1 MKMRKLGRTGPTVS
15 AIGLGCMGMTVR
27 YGEPDDAESA
37 ATIRRAL
44 DIGISLINTADAY
57 GQGKN
62 ETLIGK
68 AIAGRRDEAVLT
80 TKFGNIRNPDGSG
93 GVNGRPEYVRQACEA
108 SLARLGTDRID
119 LYCLHRVDPA
129 VAIEE
134 TVGTMA
140 ELVTEGK
147 VLHIG
152 LSEAG
157 PATIRRAHAVH
168 PLACL
173 ETEYSL
179 WSRDVEAEILPV
191 CRELGIGFVAYAPL
205 GRGFLSGAIRAAS
218 DLIET
223 DRRRAH
229 PRFADENIARNLALV
244 DALAAVAAEAG
255 ASPAQVAIAW
265 LLGRGGDIVPIP
277 GTKRR
282 AWLDANA
289 AAVGL
294 ELPGS
299 AVARLEAA
307 FRPGSAAGDRYPPGQ
322 MKRLGL

>member
-1 MKMRKLGRTGPTVS
+1 MKQRKLGRHGPTVS

-27 YGEPDDAESA
+27 YGEPDDAESV
-37 ATIRRAL
+37 ATIRHAL
-44 DIGISLINTADAY
+44 DRGVTLINTADAY
-57 GQGKN
+57 GRGKN
-62 ETLIGK
+62 EILVGR
-68 AIAGRRDEAVLT
+68 ALAGRRDEAVLT

-93 GVNGRPEYVRQACEA
+93 GVNGRPDYVRQACEA
-108 SLARLGTDRID
+108 SLERLGTDRID

-129 VAIEE
+129 VPIEE
-134 TVGTMA
+134 TVGAMA
-140 ELVTEGK
+140 ELVREGK

-157 PATIRRAHAVH
+157 PQTIRRAHAVH

-179 WSRDVEAEILPV
+179 WSRDVEIEILPL

-205 GRGFLSGAIRAAS
+205 GRGFLSGAIRGVA
-218 DLIET
+218 DLIDD

-229 PRFADENIARNLALV
+229 PRFAEENIARNVALV
-244 DALAAVAAEAG
+244 DALAEVAAELG
-255 ASPAQVAIAW
+255 ASPAQAALAW
-265 LLGRGGDIVPIP
+265 LLDRGEDVVPIP

-289 AAVGL
+289 DAVAL
-294 ELPGS
+294 ELTEE
-299 AVARLEAA
+299 ARARLDTV
-307 FRPGSAAGDRYPPGQ
+307 FRPGVTAGDRYPPGQ